1 MKIVRKTKCALM
13 MILIIIF
20 TKITVNA
27 AIKETYK
34 FSIDGCSYSMDLPKD
49 WTFKSSSNKNN
60 NLEFYKGDIL
70 TGGFIQEAKEIDL
83 KDYNY
88 VEDINTALGKAKIYQ
103 LETLNNQDKTI
114 IYGVIKSEKSQ
125 CAMYIYSDE
134 KDIRKN
140 IFILKMLLININNN

>member
-1 MKIVRKTKCALM
+1 MVRKTKCALM

-34 FSIDGCSYSMDLPKD
+34 FSIDGSSYSMDLPKD
-49 WTFKSSSNKNN
+49 WTFKSSSDKNN

-70 TGGFIQEAKEIDL
+70 TGGFIQEVKEIDL
-83 KDYNY
+83 KDYKY

-103 LETLNNQDKTI
+103 LETFSNEDKNI
-114 IYGVIKSEKSQ
+114 IYGLIKSEKSQ
-125 CAMYIYSDE
+125 CAMYVYSDE
-134 KDIRKN
+134 KDVRKN
-140 IFILKMLLININNN
+140 IFILKMLLININNNS

>member
-1 MKIVRKTKCALM
+1 MRKTKCALM
-13 MILIIIF
+13 MIFIIIF
-20 TKITVNA
+20 TQITVNA
-27 AIKETYK
+27 TIKETYK
-34 FSIDGCSYSMDLPKD
+34 FSIDGCNYSMDLPKD
-49 WTFKSSSNKNN
+49 WTFKNSSNKNN

-125 CAMYIYSDE
+125 CAMYVYSDE